1 MKVEVKQKFRDIHTG
16 DIHFTGDVLDITEE
30 RYAEIRGV
38 NMYLVEKIP
47 EEACQ
52 NLTPEEQEDEKTSDS
67 DREEEKTEDECQN
80 LTPEEIGDLEQ
91 NQGEEKTE
99 DECQNLTP
107 EETENPEQNQEEEKP
122 EKNTSMTRKELE
134 KMKVDELRAKAEEMG
149 IDTIGKKEELIKRMI
164 GEDK

>member
-16 DIHFTGDVLDITEE
+16 DIHFAGDVLDITEE
-30 RYAEIRGV
+30 RYAEICGV

-52 NLTPEEQEDEKTSDS
+52 NLTPEEIGDLEQNQG
-67 DREEEKTEDECQN
+67 EEKPEDECQN
-80 LTPEEIGDLEQ
+80 LTQEEIGDLEQ
-91 NQGEEKTE
+91 NQGEEKPE

-149 IDTIGKKEELIKRMI
+149 IDTIGKKEELIKRML

>member
-16 DIHFTGDVLDITEE
+16 DIHFAGDVLDITEE
-30 RYAEIRGV
+30 RYAEICGV

-52 NLTPEEQEDEKTSDS
+52 NLTPEE
-67 DREEEKTEDECQN
+67 
-80 LTPEEIGDLEQ
+80 IGDLEQ
-91 NQGEEKTE
+91 NQGEEKPE

-149 IDTIGKKEELIKRMI
+149 IDTIGKKEELIKRML

>member
-16 DIHFTGDVLDITEE
+16 DIHFAGDVLDITEK
-30 RYAEIRGV
+30 RYAEICGV
-38 NMYLVEKIP
+38 NMYLVKEI
-47 EEACQ
+47 Q
-52 NLTPEEQEDEKTSDS
+52 
-67 DREEEKTEDECQN
+67 EDECQN
-80 LTPEEIGDLEQ
+80 LTPEETGDREQ
-91 NQGEEKTE
+91 NQGEEKPE
-99 DECQNLTP
+99 DECHNLTP

-149 IDTIGKKEELIKRMI
+149 IDTIGKKEELIKRML

>member
-80 LTPEEIGDLEQ
+80 LTPEE
-91 NQGEEKTE
+91 
-99 DECQNLTP
+99 
-107 EETENPEQNQEEEKP
+107 TENPEQNQEEEKP

>member
-16 DIHFTGDVLDITEE
+16 DIHFAGDVLDITEE
-30 RYAEIRGV
+30 RYAEICGV

-52 NLTPEEQEDEKTSDS
+52 NLAPEEQEDEKTSDS
-67 DREEEKTEDECQN
+67 DREEENTENACQN
-80 LTPEEIGDLEQ
+80 LTPEES
-91 NQGEEKTE
+91 
-99 DECQNLTP
+99 
-107 EETENPEQNQEEEKP
+107 ENPEQIQEEKP
-122 EKNTSMTRKELE
+122 EDNATMTRTELE

-149 IDTIGKKEELIKRMI
+149 IDTMGKKEELIKRML

>member
-16 DIHFTGDVLDITEE
+16 DIHFAGDVLDITEE
-30 RYAEIRGV
+30 RYAEICGV

-47 EEACQ
+47 GEA
-52 NLTPEEQEDEKTSDS
+52 
-67 DREEEKTEDECQN
+67 
-80 LTPEEIGDLEQ
+80 
-91 NQGEEKTE
+91 
-99 DECQNLTP
+99 CQNLTP

-149 IDTIGKKEELIKRMI
+149 IDTIGKKEELIKRML

>member
-16 DIHFTGDVLDITEE
+16 DIHFAGDVLDITEE
-30 RYAEIRGV
+30 RYAEICGV

-47 EEACQ
+47 GEA
-52 NLTPEEQEDEKTSDS
+52 
-67 DREEEKTEDECQN
+67 CQN

-91 NQGEEKTE
+91 NQGEEKPE

-149 IDTIGKKEELIKRMI
+149 IDTIGKKEELIKRML

>member
-16 DIHFTGDVLDITEE
+16 DIHFAGDVLDITEE
-30 RYAEIRGV
+30 RYAEICGV

-67 DREEEKTEDECQN
+67 DREEEKTEEACQN
-80 LTPEEIGDLEQ
+80 LTPEES
-91 NQGEEKTE
+91 
-99 DECQNLTP
+99 
-107 EETENPEQNQEEEKP
+107 ENPEQKQEDEKP
-122 EKNTSMTRKELE
+122 EENTSMTRKELE

-149 IDTIGKKEELIKRMI
+149 IDTIGKKEELIKRML